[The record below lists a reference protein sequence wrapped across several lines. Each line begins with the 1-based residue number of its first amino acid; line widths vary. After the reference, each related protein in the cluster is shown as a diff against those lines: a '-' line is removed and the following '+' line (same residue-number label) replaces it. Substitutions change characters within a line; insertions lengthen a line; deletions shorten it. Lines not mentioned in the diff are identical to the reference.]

1 MMPRR
6 CVMLVEDD
14 GSIREFLT
22 LVLESHGYDVAAA
35 RDGQEALDLLEETVP
50 DVVLTDLEMPRLDG
64 WQLIST
70 LRFDP
75 VVSQVPVIV
84 ISAAVGPLSQDDLGV
99 HAVIEKPFL
108 VENLIQVLETVLP

>member
-6 CVMLVEDD
+6 RVMLVEDD

-22 LVLESHGYDVAAA
+22 FALESHGYEVAAA

-75 VVSQVPVIV
+75 VVNQIPVIV

-99 HAVIEKPFL
+99 RAVIEKPFL
-108 VENLIQVLETVLP
+108 VEKLIHLLETIVL